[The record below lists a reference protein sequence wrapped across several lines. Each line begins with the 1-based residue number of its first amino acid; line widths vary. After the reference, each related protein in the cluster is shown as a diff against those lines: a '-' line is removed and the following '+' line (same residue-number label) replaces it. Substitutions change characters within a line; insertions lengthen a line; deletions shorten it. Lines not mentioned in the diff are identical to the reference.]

1 LYIFIGI
8 CHFLSFSFLYDPF
21 IFGLLLLESSI
32 SFAQVEECLPKFC
45 LMRHLFVF
53 KTKSD
58 FALAGRGMAARMV
71 SGGISTTGGPGKL
84 LVSNLDFGV
93 SDSGTKRTENW
104 NRFRIEGTQSMHQE
118 IL

>member
-8 CHFLSFSFLYDPF
+8 CHFLSFSFLDDPF
-21 IFGLLLLESSI
+21 IFGFLLPNSSI
-32 SFAQVEECLPKFC
+32 SFAQVEEGLPEFC
-45 LMRHLFVF
+45 LMRHLSVLLVI

-104 NRFRIEGTQSMHQE
+104 IRGTQSMHQE